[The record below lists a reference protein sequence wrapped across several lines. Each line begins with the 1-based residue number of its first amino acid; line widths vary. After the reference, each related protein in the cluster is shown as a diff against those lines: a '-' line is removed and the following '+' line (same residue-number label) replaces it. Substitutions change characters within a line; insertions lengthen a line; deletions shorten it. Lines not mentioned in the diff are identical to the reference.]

1 MATRKK
7 QTEEPPRPL
16 CSVCGGP
23 ATHEVLIS
31 TRELKL
37 DRDAG
42 VRSQAFWAADYRYGT
57 DIKVVLCIDC
67 KKTRVGVD
75 FSVSVSVENAKVMP

>member
-1 MATRKK
+1 MAARKRM
-7 QTEEPPRPL
+7 EEPPRPL

-23 ATHEVLIS
+23 ATHEVLIA

-42 VRSQAFWAADYRYGT
+42 VKSQPFWAADYRYGT
-57 DIKVVLCIDC
+57 DIKVLLCAGC

-75 FSVSVSVENAKVMP
+75 FQVAVSVEQARVGS